1 MSIELARAHL
11 DRFGRGGD
19 IIESEESKA
28 TVELA
33 AAALGVTPAEIA
45 KTIGLYT
52 EDRTAAILIVAAGD
66 AKIANAKFKAHFGV
80 KARMLAAEDVEPMT
94 GHAIGGVC
102 PFGNPP
108 SAQVWLDASLKR
120 FDLVYPAAGGANT
133 TVALTLADL
142 ETISEAQGWVDVSKL
157 PEVA

>member
-19 IIESEESKA
+19 IIESVESKA

-45 KTIGLYT
+45 KTISLYT
-52 EDRTAAILIVAAGD
+52 EDRTAAILIVASGD
-66 AKIANAKFKAHFGV
+66 AKVANAKFKAQFGT

-94 GHAIGGVC
+94 GHSIGGVC
-102 PFGNPP
+102 PFGNPS
-108 SAQVWLDASLKR
+108 SAQIWLDASLKR
-120 FDLVYPAAGGANT
+120 FDMVYPAAGGANT
-133 TVALTLADL
+133 TIALSLGDL
-142 ETISEAQGWVDVSKL
+142 EAISEAQGWVDVTKL
-157 PEVA
+157 

>member
-19 IIESEESKA
+19 IIESQESKA

-33 AAALGVTPAEIA
+33 AVALGVSPAEIA
-45 KTIGLYT
+45 KTISLYT
-52 EDRTAAILIVAAGD
+52 EDRTAAILVVAAGD
-66 AKIANAKFKAHFGV
+66 AKIANAKFKAHFGT

-102 PFGNPP
+102 PFGNPA
-108 SAQVWLDASLKR
+108 SAEVWLDASLKR
-120 FDLVYPAAGGANT
+120 FDMVYPAAGSANT
-133 TVALTLADL
+133 TIALTLGDL
-142 ETISEAQGWVDVSKL
+142 ETISEARGWVDVTKL
-157 PEVA
+157 PEAS

>member
-1 MSIELARAHL
+1 MSIELARTHL

-19 IIESEESKA
+19 IIESVESKA

-33 AAALGVTPAEIA
+33 AAALGVSPAEIA
-45 KTIGLYT
+45 KTISFFT

-66 AKIANAKFKAHFGV
+66 AKIANAKFKAHFGT

-102 PFGNPP
+102 PFGNPA
-108 SAQVWLDASLKR
+108 SAEVWLDASLKR
-120 FDLVYPAAGGANT
+120 FDMVYPAAGSANT
-133 TVALTLADL
+133 TIALTLGDL
-142 ETISEAQGWVDVSKL
+142 ETISEARGWVDVTRL
-157 PEVA
+157 PE

>member
-1 MSIELARAHL
+1 MSIELARTHL

-33 AAALGVTPAEIA
+33 AVVLGVSPAEIA
-45 KTIGLYT
+45 KTISLYT
-52 EDRTAAILIVAAGD
+52 ADRTAAILVVASGD

-102 PFGNPP
+102 PFGNPA
-108 SAQVWLDASLKR
+108 SAEVWLDASLKR
-120 FDLVYPAAGGANT
+120 FDTVYPAAGGANT
-133 TVALTLADL
+133 TIALTLGDL
-142 ETISEAQGWVDVSKL
+142 ETISGARGWVDVTKL
-157 PEVA
+157 PDTA

>member
-19 IIESEESKA
+19 IIESEDSKA

-33 AAALGVTPAEIA
+33 AAALGVSPAEIA
-45 KTIGLYT
+45 KTISLYT
-52 EDRTAAILIVAAGD
+52 EDRSAAILVVAAGD
-66 AKIANAKFKAHFGV
+66 AKIANAKFKAHFGT
-80 KARMLAAEDVEPMT
+80 KARMLVAEDVEPMT

-108 SAQVWLDASLKR
+108 SAEVWLDASLKR
-120 FDLVYPAAGGANT
+120 FDMVYPAAGGANT
-133 TVALTLADL
+133 TIALTLGDL
-142 ETISEAQGWVDVSKL
+142 ETISEAQGWVDVTRL
-157 PEVA
+157 PEVG

>member
-1 MSIELARAHL
+1 MSIELARTHL

-19 IIESEESKA
+19 IIESVESKA

-33 AAALGVTPAEIA
+33 AAALGVSAAEIA
-45 KTIGLYT
+45 KTISLYT

-66 AKIANAKFKAHFGV
+66 AKIANAKFKAHFGT

-102 PFGNPP
+102 PFGNPA
-108 SAQVWLDASLKR
+108 SAEVWLDASLKR
-120 FDLVYPAAGGANT
+120 FDMVYPAAGGANT
-133 TVALTLADL
+133 TIALTLGDL
-142 ETISEAQGWVDVSKL
+142 ETISEARGWVDVTRL
-157 PEVA
+157 PE

>member
-1 MSIELARAHL
+1 MSIELARTHL

-19 IIESEESKA
+19 IIESQESKA

-33 AAALGVTPAEIA
+33 AAVLGVSPAEIA
-45 KTIGLYT
+45 KTISLYT
-52 EDRTAAILIVAAGD
+52 EDRSAAILVVAAGD
-66 AKIANAKFKAHFGV
+66 AKIANAKFKAHFGT

-108 SAQVWLDASLKR
+108 SAEVWLDASLKR
-120 FDLVYPAAGGANT
+120 FDTVYPAAGGANAT
-133 TVALTLADL
+133 IALTLGDL
-142 ETISEAQGWVDVSKL
+142 ETISGARGWVDVTRL
-157 PEVA
+157 ADAG